1 MSTTATTQKE
11 VVGQTNRPGGREI
24 LRQQETQEHAER
36 KDSVRALLMRP
47 LLTPTTSESREL
59 LRLVRR
65 HSVYLR
71 EWFAREAG
79 WPLRVERDYARLW
92 KRPSDTSDPTR
103 GWENF
108 NRRRYATFCLACAV
122 LARSDPQI
130 TLSALGDRILSFAKD
145 ANLLHRSF
153 ILDMAD
159 IHDRRNLASACVKLG
174 ELGVLDAIDGDAES
188 FVKSGQSE
196 DRSRDVLYDVNRGPL
211 ASLMACLRGP
221 STWPEE
227 DAPKTTADRISAI
240 TAEFQPETDE
250 GRRDVSRHRIARRLL
265 DDPVVYHDT
274 VGEADMPYFI
284 NQRGAMANRLALGTG
299 LVVELRSEG
308 LALCDPDGDCSDV
321 AMPADGT
328 DAHVTLL
335 VADYLAHAGNDLP
348 DRPMIEKFVAE
359 SAERYGKYWRRSAQ
373 GENGARDLAVVAIH
387 RLSQLKLITVDDGR
401 ITILPALARY
411 KLGEPDI
418 RHRHDEDRFGNL
430 LHDNPEEPGE

>member
-1 MSTTATTQKE
+1 MSKAAPTPNDSRPRP
-11 VVGQTNRPGGREI
+11 GRPGGREI

-36 KDSVRALLMRP
+36 KEAIRALLMRP
-47 LLTPTTSESREL
+47 LLTPLTAEAKEA

-65 HSVYLR
+65 HSTYLR

-108 NRRRYATFCLACAV
+108 NRRRYAIFCMVCAV

-130 TLSALGDRILSFAKD
+130 TLSALGDRILSLVKD
-145 ANLLHRSF
+145 ADLVSRGF

-159 IHDRRNLASACVKLG
+159 IHDRRNLASACVALG
-174 ELGVLDAIDGDAES
+174 ELGVLMAIDGDAEA

-211 ASLMACLRGP
+211 ASILACVRGP
-221 STWPEE
+221 STWAED
-227 DAPKTTADRISAI
+227 DAPRTTADRISAI
-240 TAEFQPETDE
+240 IAEFQPETGE
-250 GRRDVSRHRIARRLL
+250 GRRDVSRHRISRRLL
-265 DDPVVYHDT
+265 DDPVVYNDT
-274 VGEADMPYFI
+274 IGEADMQYFI

-308 LALCDPDGDCSDV
+308 LALCDPDGNCSDV

-335 VADYLAHAGNDLP
+335 VADHLAHAGDDVSN
-348 DRPMIEKFVAE
+348 RQSIERFVAE
-359 SAERYGKYWRRSAQ
+359 SAERYSRYWRRSAQ
-373 GENGARDLAVVAIH
+373 GEAGARDLTTIAIH
-387 RLSQLKLITVDDGR
+387 RLNQLRLITVDGDC
-401 ITILPALARY
+401 IEILPALSRY

-418 RHRHDEDRFGNL
+418 KHRDDREQLDAFEEADE
-430 LHDNPEEPGE
+430 

>member
-1 MSTTATTQKE
+1 MSTTVTTRKE
-11 VVGQTNRPGGREI
+11 VAAQTGRPGGRDI

-36 KDSVRALLMRP
+36 REAIRALLMRP
-47 LLTPTTSESREL
+47 LLTPTTSETREA

-65 HSVYLR
+65 HSTYLR

-103 GWENF
+103 GWESF
-108 NRRRYATFCLACAV
+108 NRRRYAIFCLVCAV

-130 TLSALGDRILSFAKD
+130 TLSTLGDRILSLARD
-145 ANLLHRSF
+145 ADLLSRGF

-159 IHDRRNLASACVKLG
+159 IHDRRNLASACVELG
-174 ELGVLDAIDGDAES
+174 LLGVLNAIDGDAES

-196 DRSRDVLYDVNRGPL
+196 DRSHDVLYDVNRGPL
-211 ASLMACLRGP
+211 ASILACVRGP
-221 STWPEE
+221 STWPEG
-227 DAPKTTADRISAI
+227 DAPRTAVDRISAI

-250 GRRDVSRHRIARRLL
+250 GRRDVSRHRISRRLL

-274 VGEADMPYFI
+274 VGDADMPYFI

-308 LALCDPDGDCSDV
+308 LALCDPDGNCSDV

-335 VADYLAHAGNDLP
+335 VADHLARTANEVA
-348 DRPMIEKFVAE
+348 DRPQIERFVSE
-359 SAERYGKYWRRSAQ
+359 SAKRYGRYWRRNAQ
-373 GENGARDLAVVAIH
+373 GEGGTRDLTEIAIH
-387 RLSQLKLITVDDGR
+387 RLTQLKLIAVDSDK
-401 ITILPALARY
+401 IKILPALFRY

-418 RHRHDEDRFGNL
+418 KHRRDDYRLNEVSGE
-430 LHDNPEEPGE
+430 PEQ

>member
-1 MSTTATTQKE
+1 MSIATPTRDE
-11 VVGQTNRPGGREI
+11 ASPQTGRPGGREI
-24 LRQQETQEHAER
+24 LRQQETQEHADRREA
-36 KDSVRALLMRP
+36 VRALLMRP
-47 LLTPTTSESREL
+47 LLTPTTAEAREA

-65 HSVYLR
+65 HSTYLR

-103 GWENF
+103 GWESF
-108 NRRRYATFCLACAV
+108 NRRRYAIYCLVCAV

-130 TLSALGDRILSFAKD
+130 TLSALGDRILSLAKD
-145 ANLLHRSF
+145 TDLLSRGF

-159 IHDRRNLASACVKLG
+159 IHDRRNLASACVALG
-174 ELGVLDAIDGDAES
+174 ELGVLNAIDGDAES

-196 DRSRDVLYDVNRGPL
+196 DGSRDVLYDVNRGPL
-211 ASLMACLRGP
+211 ASILACVRGP
-221 STWPEE
+221 STWPEGG
-227 DAPKTTADRISAI
+227 APKTTIDRISAI

-250 GRRDVSRHRIARRLL
+250 GRRDVSRHRISRRLL
-265 DDPVVYHDT
+265 DDPVVYDGT
-274 VGEADMPYFI
+274 VDEADMQYFI

-308 LALCDPDGDCSDV
+308 LALCDPDGNCSDV

-335 VADYLAHAGNDLP
+335 VADYLAHAGDDVP
-348 DRPMIEKFVAE
+348 DRLQIEKFVAE
-359 SAERYGKYWRRSAQ
+359 SAERYGRYWRRSAQ
-373 GENGARDLAVVAIH
+373 GEAGARDLTAVAVH
-387 RLSQLKLITVDDGR
+387 RLSQLKLVTADGDK
-401 ITILPALARY
+401 IEILPALVRY

-418 RHRHDEDRFGNL
+418 KHRGDQEQLEAFEEADE
-430 LHDNPEEPGE
+430 

>member
-1 MSTTATTQKE
+1 MSAASSTRNEAP
-11 VVGQTNRPGGREI
+11 VQTGRPRGREI

-36 KDSVRALLMRP
+36 REAVRALLMRP
-47 LLTPTTSESREL
+47 LLTPTTAEAREA

-65 HSVYLR
+65 HSAYLR

-103 GWENF
+103 GWASF
-108 NRRRYATFCLACAV
+108 NRRRYAIFCLVCAV

-130 TLSALGDRILSFAKD
+130 TLSALGDQILSLAKD
-145 ANLLHRSF
+145 TDLLSRAF

-159 IHDRRNLASACVKLG
+159 IHDRRNLASACVALG
-174 ELGVLDAIDGDAES
+174 ELGVLNAIDGDAES

-211 ASLMACLRGP
+211 ASILACVRGP
-221 STWPEE
+221 STWPEN
-227 DAPKTTADRISAI
+227 DAPKITIDRISAI
-240 TAEFQPETDE
+240 TAEIQPETDE
-250 GRRDVSRHRIARRLL
+250 GRRDVSRHRISRRLL
-265 DDPVVYHDT
+265 DDPVVYDST
-274 VGEADMPYFI
+274 VDEADMQYFI

-308 LALCDPDGDCSDV
+308 LALCDPDGNCSDV

-335 VADYLAHAGNDLP
+335 LADHLAHAGSGVP
-348 DRPMIEKFVAE
+348 DRLRIERFVAE
-359 SAERYGKYWRRSAQ
+359 SAKRYGRYWRRSAQ
-373 GENGARDLAVVAIH
+373 GEAGARELTAIAIH
-387 RLSQLKLITVDDGR
+387 RLSQLKLITIEGDSIEV
-401 ITILPALARY
+401 LPALSRY

-418 RHRHDEDRFGNL
+418 KHRDDSDRLADVSEEADE
-430 LHDNPEEPGE
+430 

>member
-1 MSTTATTQKE
+1 MSTATRTRNEAPAQI
-11 VVGQTNRPGGREI
+11 GRPGGREI

-36 KDSVRALLMRP
+36 REAVRALLMRP
-47 LLTPTTSESREL
+47 LLTPTTAEAREA

-65 HSVYLR
+65 HSTYLR

-103 GWENF
+103 GWRSF
-108 NRRRYATFCLACAV
+108 NRRRYAIFCLVSAV
-122 LARSDPQI
+122 LARSAPQI
-130 TLSALGDRILSFAKD
+130 TLSALGDRILSLAKEAD
-145 ANLLHRSF
+145 LHSRGF

-159 IHDRRNLASACVKLG
+159 VHDRRNLASACVELG
-174 ELGVLDAIDGDAES
+174 ELGVLNAIDGDAES

-211 ASLMACLRGP
+211 ASILACVRGP
-221 STWPEE
+221 SAWPAN
-227 DAPKTTADRISAI
+227 DAPKTTIDRISAI
-240 TAEFQPETDE
+240 TAEIQPETDE
-250 GRRDVSRHRIARRLL
+250 GRRDVSRHRISRRLL
-265 DDPVVYHDT
+265 DDPVVYNDT
-274 VGEADMPYFI
+274 VDEADMQYFI

-308 LALCDPDGDCSDV
+308 LALCDPEENCSDV

-335 VADYLAHAGNDLP
+335 VADHLAHAGDVP
-348 DRPMIEKFVAE
+348 DRLQIERFVAE
-359 SAERYGKYWRRSAQ
+359 SAERYGRYWRRSAQ
-373 GENGARDLAVVAIH
+373 GEAGARDLTAVALH
-387 RLSQLKLITVDDGR
+387 RLCQLKLITIDGDR
-401 ITILPALARY
+401 IEILPALVRY

-418 RHRHDEDRFGNL
+418 KHRDDQEQLDAS
-430 LHDNPEEPGE
+430 EEADQ

>member
-1 MSTTATTQKE
+1 MSGAAPTPNEATA
-11 VVGQTNRPGGREI
+11 QTSRPSGREI

-36 KDSVRALLMRP
+36 KEAIRALLMRP
-47 LLTPTTSESREL
+47 LLTPTTAEAREA

-65 HSVYLR
+65 HSTYLR
-71 EWFAREAG
+71 EWFTRETG

-103 GWENF
+103 GWEGF
-108 NRRRYATFCLACAV
+108 NRRRYTIFCLVCAV

-145 ANLLHRSF
+145 ADLLARGF

-159 IHDRRNLASACVKLG
+159 IHDRRNLASACVTLG
-174 ELGVLDAIDGDAES
+174 ELGVLNAIDGDAES

-211 ASLMACLRGP
+211 ASILACVRGP
-221 STWPEE
+221 STWPEN
-227 DAPKTTADRISAI
+227 DAPKTTIDRISAI
-240 TAEFQPETDE
+240 TAEIQPETDE
-250 GRRDVSRHRIARRLL
+250 GRRDVSRHRISRRLL
-265 DDPVVYHDT
+265 DDPVVYDST
-274 VGEADMPYFI
+274 VDEADMQYFI

-308 LALCDPDGDCSDV
+308 LALCDPDGNCSDV

-335 VADYLAHAGNDLP
+335 VADHLAHAGNDVP
-348 DRPMIEKFVAE
+348 DRPQIEKFVAE
-359 SAERYGKYWRRSAQ
+359 SAERYGRYWRRSAQ
-373 GENGARDLAVVAIH
+373 GEAGARELTAVAIH
-387 RLSQLKLITVDDGR
+387 RLCQLKLITIDGDR
-401 ITILPALARY
+401 IEILPALVRY

-418 RHRHDEDRFGNL
+418 KHREDREQFDAL
-430 LHDNPEEPGE
+430 EEAD

>member
-1 MSTTATTQKE
+1 MSPTAPSPKE
-11 VVGQTNRPGGREI
+11 APVQSRRPDGGEI
-24 LRQQETQEHAER
+24 LRHQETQEHAER
-36 KDSVRALLMRP
+36 SEAIRALLMRP
-47 LLTPTTSESREL
+47 LLTPSTGETREA

-65 HSVYLR
+65 HSTYLR

-103 GWENF
+103 GWESF
-108 NRRRYATFCLACAV
+108 NRRRYTIFCLVCAV

-130 TLSALGDRILSFAKD
+130 TLSALGDRILSLAKD
-145 ANLLHRSF
+145 ADLLSRGF

-159 IHDRRNLASACVKLG
+159 IYDRRNLASACVELG
-174 ELGVLDAIDGDAES
+174 LLGVLNAIDGDAES

-211 ASLMACLRGP
+211 ASILACVRGP
-221 STWPEE
+221 STWPEG
-227 DAPKTTADRISAI
+227 DAPRTTVDRISAI

-250 GRRDVSRHRIARRLL
+250 GRRDVSRHRISRRLL

-308 LALCDPDGDCSDV
+308 LALCDPDGSCSDV

-335 VADYLAHAGNDLP
+335 VADHLAHAGNDVP
-348 DRPMIEKFVAE
+348 DRLQIERFVSE
-359 SAERYGKYWRRSAQ
+359 SAERYGRYWRRNAQ
-373 GENGARDLAVVAIH
+373 GEGGARDLTAIAIH
-387 RLSQLKLITVDDGR
+387 RLTQLKLITADGDK
-401 ITILPALARY
+401 IEILPALVRY

-418 RHRHDEDRFGNL
+418 KHRRDEDRVREVSG
-430 LHDNPEEPGE
+430 EPDE